1 MLQPVRTRWRKAHK
15 GRIHGTATRASSINY
30 GAYALKAL
38 QPERITGK
46 QIEAARVAL
55 TRHMKRQG
63 RVWTRVFPN
72 VPVSKKPIEVRM
84 GKGKGNPEFFACRVK
99 PGRILFEVDGVSE
112 QIAKEALYKASAKL
126 PIGNLA
132 DALYRASLAI
142 CSETPS
148 TSNKILPGLTLH
160 AKNSGFPLP
169 FPILTSIG
177 FFETGTLGKTLVQTL
192 PCLFICLVNA
202 TLAASICFPVIRS
215 GCKALSAYAP

>member
-1 MLQPVRTRWRKAHK
+1 MYLYFSQLHPLDNFL
-15 GRIHGTATRASSINY
+15 ISCFF
-30 GAYALKAL
+30 
-38 QPERITGK
+38 ITHTLLIIFVLIGSL
-46 QIEAARVAL
+46 A
-55 TRHMKRQG
+55 
-63 RVWTRVFPN
+63 
-72 VPVSKKPIEVRM
+72 
-84 GKGKGNPEFFACRVK
+84 
-99 PGRILFEVDGVSE
+99 
-112 QIAKEALYKASAKL
+112 EALY
-126 PIGNLA
+126 N
-132 DALYRASLAI
+132 ASLDI

-192 PCLFICLVNA
+192 PCLFMCLVNA